1 MSAAARATRA
11 LAGTLHRDTTF
22 NRFLPLCRN
31 SFMLKLEFVPAAGD
45 KLVLKLSPPP
55 PPLADK
61 QACACAHVTM
71 RSHLQDVSSGLLA
84 ALSNY

>member
-1 MSAAARATRA
+1 M
-11 LAGTLHRDTTF
+11 LDK
-22 NRFLPLCRN
+22 
-31 SFMLKLEFVPAAGD
+31 LKLELVPAAGD

-71 RSHLQDVSSGLLA
+71 RSHLQDV
-84 ALSNY
+84 